1 MIARDKLQAGRL
13 VLFNGKPHAVFEALD
28 TDGNL
33 VVSPIRQGEPLY
45 RIRIYA
51 AAHEY
56 EVYSEL
62 DVVRPPKHKDKVYD
76 EAGKLSDTL
85 TYSEAGNK
93 L

>member
-13 VLFNGKPHAVFEALD
+13 VLYNGKPHAVFQALD

-45 RIRIYA
+45 RIRVYA

-56 EVYSEL
+56 EVYSEQ
-62 DVVRPPKHKDKVYD
+62 DVVRPPHHKDKAYD

-85 TYSEAGNK
+85 TYSEAKTN